1 MKKVIMTI
9 QDELGNIVSEK
20 EYPLGTDT
28 DNLSKIEASVEGL
41 RSKMLGDLTK
51 KLLELEQSAHEKKLH

>member
-1 MKKVIMTI
+1 MTI

-20 EYPLGTDT
+20 EYPLGTAT

-51 KLLELEQSAHEKKLH
+51 ELLELEQCAHEKKLH

>member
-1 MKKVIMTI
+1 MTKVIMTI

-28 DNLSKIEASVEGL
+28 ENLSKIEASRGA
-41 RSKMLGDLTK
+41 T
-51 KLLELEQSAHEKKLH
+51 Q